1 MTSEKKNE
9 MGGADSNSH
18 EFDDRVRKIRK
29 AAAIA
34 LKELDQLRLAHRCV
48 SHIRGSA
55 ELRHPI
61 QSFLREKIAAHPTR
75 NLTGKII
82 VK

>member
-9 MGGADSNSH
+9 IGADDSNG
-18 EFDDRVRKIRK
+18 RVRKIRK
-29 AAAIA
+29 AAALA
-34 LKELDQLRLAHRCV
+34 LKESDQLRLAHRVCC
-48 SHIRGSA
+48 ICEASA

-61 QSFLREKIAAHPTR
+61 QSFSREKIAAHPTR
-75 NLTGKII
+75 NLTGKIM

>member
-1 MTSEKKNE
+1 MTSEKTNE

-34 LKELDQLRLAHRCV
+34 LKELDQFRLAHRCV
-48 SHIRGSA
+48 SDIRRSA
-55 ELRHPI
+55 EIRHRFNLFCERKSLPI
-61 QSFLREKIAAHPTR
+61 PRAI
-75 NLTGKII
+75 
-82 VK
+82 